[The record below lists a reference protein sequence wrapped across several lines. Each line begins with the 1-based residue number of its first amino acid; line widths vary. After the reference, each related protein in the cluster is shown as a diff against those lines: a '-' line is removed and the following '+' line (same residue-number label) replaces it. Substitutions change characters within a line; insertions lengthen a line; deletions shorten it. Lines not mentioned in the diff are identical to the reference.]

1 MFIRQ
6 LEYLVTLAREK
17 HFAHAA
23 EVCCVTQPA
32 LSTAIRNLEEELGI
46 PIVKRGR
53 RYEGLTPEGEH
64 ILKYAHQTLTAWKG
78 MQQAAAMSK
87 IGGEIRIGVIPTAMH
102 VVALLTGA
110 FISSNIDIHE
120 HVHTMSMEKIVSALS
135 RYEIDLGVGYISDPP
150 EPGMVYLPLFKET
163 FVLVA
168 QKTSEIAHRE
178 SLSWSEAAELPLCL
192 LADEL
197 QNRMQINAAFK
208 RANVKPRIVLETN
221 SPMMLYT
228 HVRSA
233 GLYSILPQSQGIFSV
248 PSALDDVVRISLT
261 PTVDNAVGLISLDKE
276 LRPPMVEKAWE
287 QAKSLS
293 DSFMV

>member
-6 LEYLVTLAREK
+6 LEYLVTLAKEK

-23 EVCCVTQPA
+23 EICCVTQPA

-64 ILKYAHQTLTAWKG
+64 ILKYAHQTLAAWKG
-78 MQQAAAMSK
+78 MQQAAAISK
-87 IGGEIRIGVIPTAMH
+87 ISGEIRIGVIPTALH

-120 HVHTMSMEKIVSALS
+120 HVQTMSMEKIISALA
-135 RYEIDLGVGYISDPP
+135 RYEIDLGIGYISGPP
-150 EPGMVYLPLFKET
+150 EPGTRYLSLFKET

-168 QKTSEIAHRE
+168 QKTSEIAQRD

-221 SPMMLYT
+221 SPMTLYT

-233 GLYSILPQSQGIFSV
+233 GLYSILPQSQGIFSM
-248 PSALDDVVRISLT
+248 PPGLDDVVRISLT

-276 LRPPMVEKAWE
+276 PRSPMVEAAWK
-287 QAKSLS
+287 QAKSFG
-293 DSFMV
+293 DSFVL